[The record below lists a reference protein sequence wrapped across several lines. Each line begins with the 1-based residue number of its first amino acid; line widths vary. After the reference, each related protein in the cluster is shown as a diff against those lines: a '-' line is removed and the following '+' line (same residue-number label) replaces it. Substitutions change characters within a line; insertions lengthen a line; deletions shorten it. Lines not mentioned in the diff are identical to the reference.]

1 MIKIRNKALF
11 FLSLIFILVLTM
23 SICISIGP
31 VNIPIKE
38 TVKILLSH
46 IVDFQAINQTYSTI
60 ILKIRLPRI
69 ILAVITGAAL
79 SVAGVAF
86 QALLRNPL
94 ADPYV
99 LGVSSGAALGASI
112 GIALG
117 LLSLTPFI
125 GFIGALVTMYIVYN
139 LAKTGQRIP
148 VTSLLLAGVVMGA
161 FLASLISLLMSLL
174 GENMHKIMFW
184 LMGSLSH
191 ANTNLIII
199 VFVLVLIGIIIIYSL
214 SRELNIILL
223 GEESAQHLGVSI
235 ELVKKILFVSAS
247 LITGAVVSITGLIG
261 FVGLIIPHTVRLLI
275 GPKHNNLIL
284 GSALVGSI
292 FLIIADTI
300 ARTIIAPAEIPI
312 GVITALVGAPFF
324 LFLLIKKK
332 KGLKNISSF

>member
-46 IVDFQAINQTYSTI
+46 IVDFQAINQTYSAI

-174 GENMHKIMFW
+174 GKDMHKIMFW

-199 VFVLVLIGIIIIYSL
+199 MCIIFY
-214 SRELNIILL
+214 
-223 GEESAQHLGVSI
+223 
-235 ELVKKILFVSAS
+235 
-247 LITGAVVSITGLIG
+247 
-261 FVGLIIPHTVRLLI
+261 
-275 GPKHNNLIL
+275 
-284 GSALVGSI
+284 
-292 FLIIADTI
+292 
-300 ARTIIAPAEIPI
+300 
-312 GVITALVGAPFF
+312 
-324 LFLLIKKK
+324 
-332 KGLKNISSF
+332 

>member
-46 IVDFQAINQTYSTI
+46 IVDFQAINQTYSAI

-174 GENMHKIMFW
+174 GKDMHKIMFW

-199 VFVLVLIGIIIIYSL
+199 VFILVLIGIIIIYSL

-235 ELVKKILFVSAS
+235 ELVKKILFASAS

-292 FLIIADTI
+292 FLIIADTV